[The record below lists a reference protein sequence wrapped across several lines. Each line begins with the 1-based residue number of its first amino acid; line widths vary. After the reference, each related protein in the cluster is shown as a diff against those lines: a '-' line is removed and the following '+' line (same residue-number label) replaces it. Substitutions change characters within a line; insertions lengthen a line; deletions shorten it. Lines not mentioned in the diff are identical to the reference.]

1 MAKQKKGFGKDSS
14 PASNKIARIRK
25 NLIGTE
31 DANDIMDK
39 IMEAIPERATM
50 VPTPGKT
57 FVLGY
62 AAVTPNLLTDRFPLV
77 TVKYVFD
84 WGFTGINLHL
94 REQRNYNF
102 NGMAT
107 ELYEIR
113 DAEVGDIMALPLKD
127 LFQNRG

>member
-14 PASNKIARIRK
+14 AASNKIARIRK

-39 IMEAIPERATM
+39 IMQAIPERVTM

-57 FVLGY
+57 FLFSY
-62 AAVTPNLLTDRFPLV
+62 SAVTPNLLTDRFPLV

-94 REQRNYNF
+94 REQRNYNLT
-102 NGMAT
+102 GMAT
-107 ELYEIR
+107 ELYEIQT
-113 DAEVGDIMALPLKD
+113 AEVGDVMALPLKL